1 MKGPVL
7 LFDLDGT
14 LSDPSPGIVRCI
26 VHTLTH
32 FGRDV
37 PPVAELQRLI
47 GPPLHETF
55 AQLVPERAREA
66 VTTFRD
72 RYGVT
77 GLFENNVYD
86 GIEDALASLSE
97 ITGSMYVATS
107 KPAEYAVRTI
117 EHFNL
122 QRFFRGVYGSEFTG
136 ERADKSELLQHL
148 VAEERLVPGNAIM
161 IGDRRHDV
169 VAARANGMRSI
180 GVTWGFGTVE
190 ELRDAGAD
198 LLVDAP
204 AELAGVVG
212 RMPWAAGRGSSR

>member
-37 PPVAELQRLI
+37 PPVAQLQRLI

-55 AQLVPERAREA
+55 AQLVPDRAREA

-86 GIEDALASLSE
+86 GIENALAALSE
-97 ITGSMYVATS
+97 ISDAMYVATS

-122 QRFFRGVYGSEFTG
+122 QRFFRAVYGSEMSG
-136 ERADKSELLQHL
+136 ERADKTELLQHL
-148 VAEERLVPGNAIM
+148 VAKERIVPGNAIM

-180 GVTWGFGTVE
+180 GVTWGFGSVE
-190 ELRDAGAD
+190 ELREAGAD
-198 LLVDAP
+198 LLVDSPGDLVKAI
-204 AELAGVVG
+204 
-212 RMPWAAGRGSSR
+212 S